1 MIIDNLE
8 KKTERVL
15 KKKIEGQRSRG
26 LNYRIAKVENL
37 K

>member
-15 KKKIEGQRSRG
+15 KKKIEGQRLRG